1 MVKIPVIIRPEYV
14 WYIEDVS
21 GNQFMHCDVFN
32 WSKTVWKQIKKDFLA
47 FAELHGGT
55 LYVCKEHETTGYLKF
70 IKGLGFKLLK
80 PIISFSGKEVYIYY
94 WSK

>member
-1 MVKIPVIIRPEYV
+1 MGKIPVIIRPDYV
-14 WYIEDVS
+14 WYIEDVN

-32 WSKTVWKQIKKDFLA
+32 WNKTVWKQLRKDFLA
-47 FAELHGGT
+47 FAALHGGT

-70 IKGLGFKLLK
+70 IKSLGFKLLQQTLSNTNNV
-80 PIISFSGKEVYIYY
+80 IYIYY